1 MKSDPNISEFISSQT
16 EFKNRFSLWEM
27 YRAFMYIPRA
37 VAKLIGNSK
46 SKLVDNDLL
55 KRLQLAVTEVNGCP
69 ACSYAHTKMALR
81 QGMSGEEISSLLS
94 GEDHLIKPEEA
105 KAIMFAQHFADTR
118 GYPKKY
124 AYDAVIKEYGKKE
137 ARIMLSSIQIMISGN
152 MYGIPYSAFQA
163 RLKGNPYKDS
173 SLFFELGMLIA
184 GLILLPIVAVHGILR
199 ALVGLPNTR
208 LDKSVTDKP
217 NGFASE

>member
-1 MKSDPNISEFISSQT
+1 MKTDIKISEFISSRT
-16 EFKNRFSLWEM
+16 EFKKRFSLWEM

-37 VAKLIGNSK
+37 MVKMVGNSK

-81 QGMSGEEISSLLS
+81 QGMSGEEISSFLS

-124 AYDAVIKEYGKKE
+124 AYDAVIEEYGKKE
-137 ARIMLSSIQIMISGN
+137 ARIMLSAIQIMISGN
-152 MYGIPYSAFQA
+152 MYGIPYSAFQS
-163 RLKGNPYKDS
+163 RLKGKPYKDS
-173 SLFFELGMLIA
+173 SLFFELGMLTV
-184 GLILLPIVAVHGILR
+184 GLLLLPIAAIHGILR
-199 ALVGLPNTR
+199 ALVGLTNIR
-208 LDKSVTDKP
+208 IDKTTTDEQDGIT
-217 NGFASE
+217 NE

>member
-1 MKSDPNISEFISSQT
+1 MKTDINISEFINSRT
-16 EFKNRFSLWEM
+16 EFKKRFSLWEM

-37 VAKLIGNSK
+37 IIKLIGNAK

-81 QGMSGEEISSLLS
+81 QGMSGEEISSFLS
-94 GEDHLIKPEEA
+94 GENHLIKPEEA

-118 GYPKKY
+118 GFPKKY
-124 AYDAVIKEYGKKE
+124 AYDALIKEYGKKE

-163 RLKGNPYKDS
+163 RLKGNPYKES
-173 SLFFELGMLIA
+173 TLFFELGMLIT
-184 GLILLPIVAVHGILR
+184 GLIILPIACIHGVLR
-199 ALVGLPNTR
+199 ALVGLSNIR
-208 LDKSVTDKP
+208 LDKTTTEEQD
-217 NGFASE
+217 GFNNK

>member
-1 MKSDPNISEFISSQT
+1 MKTDINLSEFISSRT
-16 EFKNRFSLWEM
+16 EFKKRFGLWEM

-37 VAKLIGNSK
+37 LVKLIGNAK

-81 QGMSGEEISSLLS
+81 QGMSGEEISSFLS

-105 KAIMFAQHFADTR
+105 KAIMFAQHFADAR

-124 AYDAVIKEYGKKE
+124 AYDTLIKEYGKKE

-152 MYGIPYSAFQA
+152 IYGIPFSAFQS

-173 SLFFELGMLIA
+173 SLFFELGMLIT
-184 GLILLPIVAVHGILR
+184 GLILLPIASVHGVLR

-208 LDKSVTDKP
+208 FDKRVTDEQD
-217 NGFASE
+217 GFSSM